1 MALRVLLADESS
13 TIKKVIQL
21 SLHDFG
27 VEVKSVSNGL
37 DVIPVLENFRP
48 DIVFVDVLL
57 SKKTGYEVCA
67 EIKGHSLHGN
77 IPVVMMWSGFMSL
90 DESKT
95 LIAKPDARLEKP
107 FDSEQIRN
115 LVSSLVPKT
124 NTNPIKD
131 FLAFPKMPEFS
142 EDQEKIKQVLGQKNQ
157 VYQQNTPVIEA
168 SIPQQQPQQRVVERQ
183 MPMQPQTYQAKMPS
197 PQLPPHP
204 TEAEMMAKMDEEWAQ
219 QPVKRS
225 DSSQKK
231 SEYNDFGIKDLSQ
244 AKIRVTDE
252 FEEIS
257 FDDPPAPAPMMAA
270 TVEHQTTLNYSIPAP
285 TPSRAGT
292 ESFNNQPVLNPDQM
306 EKIIREEVQKM
317 AAEMCLKICQKIIP
331 EVAEKLVQQEI
342 QRILLENPQK

>member
-37 DVIPVLENFRP
+37 DVIPVLENFKP

-57 SKKTGYEVCA
+57 SKKTGYEVCS
-67 EIKGHSLHGN
+67 EIKSHPLHQN
-77 IPVVMMWSGFMSL
+77 VPIILMWSGFMSL

-95 LIAKPDARLEKP
+95 LSARPDARLEKP

-115 LVSSLVPKT
+115 MVMGLVPKA

-131 FLAFPKMPEFS
+131 YLTFPKMPEFS
-142 EDQEKIKQVLGQKNQ
+142 ENVEKVKTTLSENKPNLHQ
-157 VYQQNTPVIEA
+157 P
-168 SIPQQQPQQRVVERQ
+168 IPTLSEDEN
-183 MPMQPQTYQAKMPS
+183 
-197 PQLPPHP
+197 L
-204 TEAEMMAKMDEEWAQ
+204 AKMDEEWAQ
-219 QPVKRS
+219 QPLKRS
-225 DSSQKK
+225 DPIPKK

-244 AKIRVTDE
+244 AKIKVTDE

-257 FDDPPAPAPMMAA
+257 FDEPAPQFDNSLERQAQSF
-270 TVEHQTTLNYSIPAP
+270 HP
-285 TPSRAGT
+285 TE
-292 ESFNNQPVLNPDQM
+292 ESFSSHSLNDHHVPMSAPNTTPALLTAEQM
-306 EKIIREEVQKM
+306 EEIVRQEVQKM
-317 AAEMCLKICQKIIP
+317 AAEVCLKVCQNLLPDI
-331 EVAEKLVQQEI
+331 AERLVQQEI

>member
-37 DVIPVLENFRP
+37 DVIQVLENFKP

-67 EIKGHSLHGN
+67 EIKNHSLHGHL
-77 IPVVMMWSGFMSL
+77 PVVMMWSGFMSL

-95 LIAKPDARLEKP
+95 IIAKPDARLEKP
-107 FDSEQIRN
+107 FDSEQIRS

-124 NTNPIKD
+124 NSNPIKD
-131 FLAFPKMPEFS
+131 FLAFPKMPDFS
-142 EDQEKIKQVLGQKNQ
+142 EDAEKIKQVLGQKNQ
-157 VYQQNTPVIEA
+157 IYQQNTPVIQA
-168 SIPQQQPQQRVVERQ
+168 THQPQSQNRVVDRQ
-183 MPMQPQTYQAKMPS
+183 MPSQNQTYNAKMP
-197 PQLPPHP
+197 PPP
-204 TEAEMMAKMDEEWAQ
+204 PPNEAELMAKMDEEWAQ
-219 QPVKRS
+219 QPLKRS

-257 FDDPPAPAPMMAA
+257 FDDPPEAPAPMMMA
-270 TVEHQTTLNYSIPAP
+270 TLDPQTNPYNPAP
-285 TPSRAGT
+285 QQMNRSLADQQN
-292 ESFNNQPVLNPDQM
+292 SLAALLHPDQI

-317 AAEMCLKICQKIIP
+317 ATEMCLKICQKILP